1 MQETHVQ
8 LRSNVHLL
16 GELLGETIQ
25 ADRGQA
31 FLEKIETIR
40 RLSKAARAGQSVERD
55 ELLKL
60 LQGLD
65 DSELLPV
72 ARAFSQFLNLVNI
85 AEQHHGVS
93 KACADGACQPDPFN
107 SLFARLQNEHSAE
120 DIITQI
126 EQLDVELVLTAH
138 PTEAT
143 RRTLI
148 QKYESI
154 YHCLQS
160 MEGLEKDLPE
170 YKTGAHRLRQLISQA
185 WHTHEIRIQRPS
197 PVDEARWGFATVEH
211 SLWDAVPAFMRQLD
225 ERVEKLGGRR
235 LSLDSCPVKFASWM
249 GGDRD
254 GNPNVTANVSRHV
267 LLTARWMAADLY
279 LRDMDKLI
287 GELSMSLCSE
297 ALSQL
302 VDNSSEPY
310 RTILKQLRERL
321 VLTRDWSASSMK
333 AETVMPEGVL
343 LSSTELIEPLE
354 LCYQSLYECGLEVVA
369 QGPLLDMLRRARCF
383 GIYLARMDIRQEAG
397 RHTQVLTELC
407 EYLELGEY
415 DKWSEIQRQTFLLK
429 ELDSRRPLLPDD
441 WNPSPESRE
450 VIDTCRVIAE
460 QSEEALGTYVISMA
474 YRPSD
479 VLAVALLLKES
490 GVRQQMPIAPL
501 FETLDALNGAEACMD
516 RLLSFP
522 WYRSYCANSQMVMI
536 GYSDSSKDAG
546 QLAAAWAQ
554 YRAMES
560 LTNLC
565 QQEQIK
571 LTLFHGRGGT
581 IGRGGGPAHAAILSQ
596 PPGSVNG
603 SLRVTEQGEMIRFK
617 LGFTDVAVNSLELY
631 ASATLEATLLPPPA
645 PEQSW
650 RDMMDQ
656 LSARSVEVYRGM
668 VRGEPDF
675 VPYFRAATPEQELG
689 KLPLGSR
696 PAKRRSEGGV
706 ESLRAIPWIFAWT
719 QIRLMLPAWLGAG
732 TAIGDALDDGGRQT
746 LMSMMH
752 GWPFFRAR
760 LEMLEM
766 VYLKTDP
773 KLARFYEE
781 RLVPE
786 ELHDLGKQL
795 RNMLRRSIEVMHE
808 MKGGEAFMEGLPEI
822 RQGIA
827 LRNPYTDPLN
837 ILQAELLN
845 RSRKHPE
852 GLEDSLDQALMTTIT
867 GIAAGM
873 RNTG

>member
-1 MQETHVQ
+1 MQETHPQ
-8 LRSNVHLL
+8 LRRHVHLL
-16 GELLGETIQ
+16 GQLLGDTIRD
-25 ADRGQA
+25 DRGEA
-31 FLEKIETIR
+31 FLDKIETIR
-40 RLSKAARAGQSVERD
+40 QLSKAARAGQSIERD
-55 ELLKL
+55 ELLKV
-60 LQGLD
+60 LQGLND
-65 DSELLPV
+65 GELLPV

-85 AEQHHGVS
+85 VEQHHGVS
-93 KACADGACQPDPFN
+93 KACADGQCQPDPFD
-107 SLFARLQNEHSAE
+107 SLFARLTKEHSPE
-120 DIITQI
+120 EVVSQL
-126 EQLDVELVLTAH
+126 EQLEIELVLTAH

-154 YHCLQS
+154 YHSLQG
-160 MEGLEKDLPE
+160 MEMLEEGSRE
-170 YKTGAHRLRQLISQA
+170 YQAEVHRLRQLISQA
-185 WHTHEIRIQRPS
+185 WHTHEIRSQRPS
-197 PVDEARWGFATVEH
+197 PIDEARWGFATVEH
-211 SLWDAVPAFMRQLD
+211 SLWDAVPALMRKLD
-225 ERVEKLGGRR
+225 ERVQKLAGRP
-235 LSLDSCPVKFASWM
+235 LSLSSCPVRFASWM

-254 GNPNVTANVSRHV
+254 GNPNVTAAVTRRV
-267 LLTARWMAADLY
+267 LLAARWTAADLY

-287 GELSMSLCSE
+287 GELSMSRCSDYMKRC
-297 ALSQL
+297 
-302 VDNSSEPY
+302 VGDVKEPY
-310 RTILKQLRERL
+310 RIVLKQLRKRL
-321 VLTRDWSASSMK
+321 ELTREWCAASLK
-333 AETVMPEGVL
+333 TETVMPKGVL
-343 LSSTELIEPLE
+343 TSTDDLIEPLT
-354 LCYQSLYECGLEVVA
+354 LCYESLVDCGLEVVA

-383 GIYLARMDIRQEAG
+383 GIYLARLDIRQEAG

-407 EYLELGEY
+407 EHLELGEY
-415 DKWSEIQRQTFLLK
+415 DKWSEVQRQTFLLR
-429 ELDSRRPLLPDD
+429 ELNSRRPLLPPD
-441 WNPSPESRE
+441 WKPSQESQE
-450 VIDTCRVIAE
+450 VIDTCRVIAQ
-460 QSEEALGTYVISMA
+460 QSEEALGAYVISMA
-474 YRPSD
+474 YEPSD
-479 VLAVALLLKES
+479 ILAVALLLREA
-490 GVRQQMPIAPL
+490 GVKQHMPIAPL
-501 FETLDALNGAEACMD
+501 FETLDALNGANDCME
-516 RLLSFP
+516 RLFGFP
-522 WYRSYCANSQMVMI
+522 WYREYCDQRQMVMI

-546 QLAAAWAQ
+546 QMAAAWAQ

-560 LTNLC
+560 LTTLC
-565 QQEQIK
+565 QQEDIK

-631 ASATLEATLLPPPA
+631 TSATLEATLLPPPA
-645 PEQSW
+645 PEQAW
-650 RDMMDQ
+650 RDMMDR

-668 VRGEPDF
+668 VQGEPDF
-675 VPYFRAATPEQELG
+675 VPYFRSATPEQELG

-696 PAKRRSEGGV
+696 PAKRRPEGGV

-732 TAIGDALDDGGRQT
+732 TAIGEALDAGERKT

-773 KLARFYEE
+773 KLAKFYDE

-786 ELHDLGKQL
+786 SLRPLGKQL
-795 RNMLRRSIEVMHE
+795 RNMLRNSIEVLQE

-822 RQGIA
+822 RQGIN

-837 ILQAELLN
+837 ILQVELLD
-845 RSRKHPE
+845 RARQHPE
-852 GLEDSLDQALMTTIT
+852 GLEDSLEQALMTTIT